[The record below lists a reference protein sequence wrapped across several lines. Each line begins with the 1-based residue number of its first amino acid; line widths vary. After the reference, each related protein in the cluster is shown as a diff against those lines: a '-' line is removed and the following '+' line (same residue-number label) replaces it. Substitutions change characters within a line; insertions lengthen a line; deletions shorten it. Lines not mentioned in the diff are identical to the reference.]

1 MERPNE
7 SAERLRQNASH
18 PVDEAALL
26 ITCLR
31 ELPFNLPDDINWRA
45 LLTLAQENGV
55 LLLVYRL
62 LFASGAHMP
71 GFFRDAAQE
80 CQAVAESLAAA
91 LETLLQDF
99 TEHGIEVLPLK
110 GPALA
115 LALYGDAALR
125 QSNDIDLLIRRDDFS
140 NAEALLL
147 GQGFAALGVAS
158 EHDRRFLHG
167 ELLVELHFE
176 LASPRFFPFN
186 IDGIWSRSRCADFR
200 GKPAHAMS
208 KGDLVLYL
216 CAHGLKHGFSRL
228 IWILDL
234 SHALQGWEPREYQEL
249 MKQAQRHCL
258 RPWLLIGCEVVRAMF
273 PLQLPA
279 ALDTVIAQSP
289 VARNRAHCAAAR
301 LFTKSSQAMA
311 LPFEIPHAD
320 LYGLFMGAP
329 PSDQPP
335 ADGYPEAL
343 STGGKIRPVES
354 MANPVSFQGQE
365 FWLMHVIALPRL
377 ISVRRLSSRF
387 PDTKA
392 ML

>member
-1 MERPNE
+1 MVAVDTSSIDRPNE

-31 ELPFNLPDDINWRA
+31 GLPFNLPDDTNWKA
-45 LLTLAQENGV
+45 LLALAQENGV

-62 LFASGAHMP
+62 LFASRDYMP

-80 CQAVAESLAAA
+80 CQAAAESLAAA

-125 QSNDIDLLIRRDDFS
+125 QSNDIDLLVRRDDFS
-140 NAEALLL
+140 SSEALLL
-147 GQGFAALGVAS
+147 GQGFAALGAAS

-176 LASPRFFPFN
+176 LASPRFFPFD
-186 IDGIWSRSRCADFR
+186 IDGIWSRSGRADFR
-200 GKPAHAMS
+200 GKPARAMS
-208 KGDLVLYL
+208 NSDLVLYL
-216 CAHGLKHGFSRL
+216 CTHGLKHGFSRL

-234 SHALQGWEPREYQEL
+234 CHALQGWEPREYQEL
-249 MKQAQRHCL
+249 MKQAQRHGL

-289 VARNRAHCAAAR
+289 VARERAHRAAAR
-301 LFTKSSQAMA
+301 LFTVDLQVVVNDFRSFYLQAEPN
-311 LPFEIPHAD
+311 PFKRWRYRSRYLMPTYTDYLWARRHRISPR
-320 LYGLFMGAP
+320 LMVILRPFRLLGRYGLSRVWQILF
-329 PSDQPP
+329 PS
-335 ADGYPEAL
+335 
-343 STGGKIRPVES
+343 KVK
-354 MANPVSFQGQE
+354 SFG
-365 FWLMHVIALPRL
+365 
-377 ISVRRLSSRF
+377 
-387 PDTKA
+387 
-392 ML
+392 